1 MSPTTTNAVNTTSNG
16 ITNDYYLNTSKYKYT
31 TEADNSALGK
41 DAFLKILITQLQN
54 QDPTAPMDDKEFIAQ
69 MAQFSSLEQMQNM
82 TKAIESLL
90 ESQKETQLMSYTSF
104 VGKEVKW
111 HELSEKEVDG
121 KGEPLVLEGTG
132 TVTEVKFKEGEA
144 IFVLDSGKEI
154 SAANISSILGSK
166 ENASTGATQENPF
179 VQASQLIG
187 QKIQYSSDESVIQAV
202 IEAIT
207 TNSNGSIEY
216 ILNNGSRLPKEQFTL
231 VSESQSSQE
240 DNEKEQE
247 QQGE

>member
-1 MSPTTTNAVNTTSNG
+1 MSPTTTNTVNTTSNS

-31 TEADNSALGK
+31 TESDNSALGK

-111 HELSEKEVDG
+111 HELSEKEVDDKG
-121 KGEPLVLEGTG
+121 KPLALEGTG

-166 ENASTGATQENPF
+166 ENASAGTTQENPF

-187 QKIQYSSDESVIQAV
+187 QKIQYSSDEDIIQSV

-231 VSESQSSQE
+231 VSENQSSQE
-240 DNEKEQE
+240 GNKQEQE
-247 QQGE
+247 TQGE

>member
-1 MSPTTTNAVNTTSNG
+1 MSTTTTNTANTTSNG

-54 QDPTAPMDDKEFIAQ
+54 QDPTSPMDDKEFIAQ

-82 TKAIESLL
+82 TKAVENLL

-111 HELSEKEVDG
+111 HELSEKEVDKQG
-121 KGEPLVLEGTG
+121 KPLVLEGKG
-132 TVTEVKFKEGEA
+132 TITEVKFKNGEA
-144 IFVLDSGKEI
+144 VFVLDSGKEL
-154 SAANISSILGSK
+154 SAANISSVLGS
-166 ENASTGATQENPF
+166 NGSATAGTTQENPF

-187 QKIQYSSDESVIQAV
+187 QNIQYNSGTDVIQAV

-207 TNSNGSIEY
+207 TNSNGSIQY
-216 ILNNGSRLPKEQFTL
+216 ILNDGSRLSKEQFTL
-231 VSESQSSQE
+231 VSESTPAQE
-240 DNEKEQE
+240 ENEQE
-247 QQGE
+247 TQAGE